1 MAHSSGPRRQA
12 SARPAA
18 RRSWSFVR
26 FVRTEGGATAVEFAL
41 LSPIFI
47 GLLLS
52 VLQTGIF
59 FFAQET
65 LQAAT
70 MQSGRLFMTGQV
82 QSSSMTQ
89 TQFVNQVCPSIQ
101 ALFNCSQ
108 LMVDVQSYTSF
119 SSANTGSPTLT
130 YNAQGQV
137 TNTWAFSPG
146 SQGQVVVLRLI
157 YQWPLIGGPFQL
169 ILPNLSN
176 GTALMMG
183 VSAFVVEPY

>member
-1 MAHSSGPRRQA
+1 MARSSRWPWRDARVAPGRRRRWL
-12 SARPAA
+12 ARFA
-18 RRSWSFVR
+18 
-26 FVRTEGGATAVEFAL
+26 RTERGATAVEFAIIA
-41 LSPIFI
+41 PIFI
-47 GLLLS
+47 GLLIA

-65 LQAAT
+65 LQAAA
-70 MQSGRLFMTGQV
+70 MQSGRLFMTGQA
-82 QSSSMTQ
+82 QNSSMTQ
-89 TQFVNQVCPSIQ
+89 AQFLNQVCPQVQ
-101 ALFNCSQ
+101 ALFNCNQ

-119 SSANTGSPTLT
+119 SGANTGSPTLT

-137 TNTWAFSPG
+137 TNNWSFSPG
-146 SQGQVVVLRLI
+146 TQGQVVVLRLI

-183 VSAFVVEPY
+183 VSAFRVEPY

>member
-1 MAHSSGPRRQA
+1 MARSSGWPWRR
-12 SARPAA
+12 ARIAPGPHRQRLA
-18 RRSWSFVR
+18 R
-26 FVRTEGGATAVEFAL
+26 FVRTERGATAVEFAIVA
-41 LSPIFI
+41 PIFI
-47 GLLLS
+47 GLLIS

-65 LQAAT
+65 LQAAA
-70 MQSGRLFMTGQV
+70 MQSGRLLMTGQA
-82 QSSSMTQ
+82 QSSNMTQ
-89 TQFVNQVCPSIQ
+89 TQFINQVCPSVQ

-119 SSANTGSPTLT
+119 SGANTGSPTLT

-137 TNTWAFSPG
+137 TNNWAFSPG
-146 SQGQVVVLRLI
+146 TQGQVVVLRLM

-183 VSAFVVEPY
+183 VAAFRVEPY